1 MLRPIKL
8 KLLAIFRRRR
18 MEAEL
23 DEELRYHLDRVSE
36 RHIAGGM
43 DRKEARMAA
52 LKGFGGFLQKKEECR
67 DARGIVLYESLW
79 QDLRYGARM
88 LLKNPGF
95 TLTAVLSLALGIGA
109 NTAIFTLVDQ
119 IVLRLLPVHN
129 PRELV
134 QLRVE
139 GGRFGSNDGDEEH
152 TFSHP
157 AYLALRDR
165 NTVFSGL
172 TGQRIETASLVG
184 ADRSEMIRTGLVA
197 GNFFELLGVRPYL
210 GRLLTADD
218 DRTRLG
224 HPVAVLQYDFWQKR
238 FAGNRNII
246 GSNIRLNGLP
256 FTVIGISPQGFEGTD
271 VGLATQVWVP
281 VMMKPVITPTW
292 DALDDE
298 RFTWFNL
305 FARLKPGVSIEEAQ
319 TAMKLLYR
327 QRQEEELK
335 GQRFQRFQEERERF
349 LRQNFTLIPAGRGQ
363 SSLRFGFERPLI
375 VLQLLVSFVLL
386 IACTNVANLLLARGA
401 ARQREI
407 AIRGALGAGRG
418 RLVRQL
424 FIESSLLA
432 LIGGTAGLF
441 LSSGMTRVLIRVL
454 PYDPATLSLSTSPDL
469 RILLFTT
476 VVTLLTSLLFGLL
489 PAIQGSQ
496 VAPGTALKEESGS
509 IAGGRWQMRLRK
521 IFVSL
526 QVGLSCLLLIGA
538 CLFALTFQNLK
549 NVDLGFK
556 TENVVMF
563 GVRPATVYDNSRK
576 LQTYR
581 KLMEGLATVPG
592 VKAVGAGRERLLNQD
607 RWNSIISIP
616 GVEAKEGIQP
626 SSLFNAI
633 TPGYFEAL
641 GIPIKEGRDLS
652 WNDWGGSRKLCLVNE
667 AMVREY
673 LGARNPIGRI
683 MAQGARKEPDM
694 EIIGVFG
701 DSRYDDVRGSIP
713 RQVFMPLD
721 KKIGDIT
728 DVNVFALVQGD
739 PSAVMPQL
747 RDQVRRIDSN
757 LIVTDMHTLDDQLN
771 MLLSNERL
779 LSFLSIGFALL
790 AILLAVIGLHGIL
803 TFVVARRTREIG
815 IRIALGAG
823 KGRVILLIIRET
835 LPVIL
840 YGLAAGMITGL
851 LCGRFVESQLY
862 GIKAFNLPVT
872 VLSATILLAA
882 ALAAAFLPAW
892 RASQIDP
899 MKSLRQE

>member
-1 MLRPIKL
+1 
-8 KLLAIFRRRR
+8 

-23 DEELRYHLDRVSE
+23 DEELRYHLERVSE
-36 RHIAGGM
+36 RHIASGM
-43 DRKEARMAA
+43 EREEARMAA
-52 LKGFGGFLQKKEECR
+52 LRGFGGFLLKKEECR

-95 TLTAVLSLALGIGA
+95 TLTAVISLALGIGA

-134 QLRVE
+134 QLRIE
-139 GGRFGSNDGDEEH
+139 GERFGSNDGDNES

-172 TGQRIETASLVG
+172 TGQRIETASLISDG
-184 ADRSEMIRTGLVA
+184 RSEMIRTGLVA
-197 GNFFELLGVRPYL
+197 GNFFDLLGVRPYL

-224 HPVAVLQYDFWQKR
+224 HPVAVLQYDFWRKR
-238 FAGNRNII
+238 FAGDRKMI
-246 GSNIRLNGLP
+246 GSNIRLNGSP
-256 FTVIGISPQGFEGTD
+256 FTVIGVSAPGFEGTD

-298 RFTWFNL
+298 RYTWFNL
-305 FARLKPGVSIEEAQ
+305 FARLKPGVGIDEAQ

-335 GQRFQRFQEERERF
+335 GQQFQRFPETRERF
-349 LRQNFTLIPAGRGQ
+349 LRQNFILVPAGGGQ
-363 SSLRFGFERPLI
+363 SSLRYGFERPLI
-375 VLQLLVSFVLL
+375 VLQWLVGFVLL
-386 IACTNVANLLLARGA
+386 ITCTNVANLLLARGA

-418 RLVRQL
+418 RLLRQL
-424 FIESSLLA
+424 FVESSLLA
-432 LIGGTAGLF
+432 LIGGTGGLF
-441 LSSGMTRVLIRVL
+441 LSSGMTSVLIKIL
-454 PYDPATLSLSTSPDL
+454 PYDPASLSLSTSPDL

-476 VVTLLTSLLFGLL
+476 GVTFLTSLLAGLL

-496 VAPGTALKEESGS
+496 VAPGVALKEEAGS
-509 IAGGRWQMRLRK
+509 IAGGGWTMRVRK
-521 IFVSL
+521 TFVAL

-563 GVRPATVYDNSRK
+563 GVHPATVYDDPHK

-581 KLMEGLATVPG
+581 KLIEELATVPG

-607 RWNSIISIP
+607 RWVIYISIP

-626 SSLFNAI
+626 SSSFNAI

-641 GIPIKEGRDLS
+641 GIPIREGRDLS
-652 WNDWGGSRKLCLVNE
+652 WNDWGGSRKLSLVNE
-667 AMVREY
+667 TLVKDY
-673 LGARNPIGRI
+673 LGVTNAVGRV

-701 DSRYDDVRGSIP
+701 DSRYDEVRGSIP
-713 RQVFMPLD
+713 RQVFVPLD
-721 KKIGDIT
+721 KQIHNIT
-728 DVNVFALVQGD
+728 GVNVFARIQCD
-739 PSAVMPQL
+739 PNAVMPQL

-779 LSFLSIGFALL
+779 LSFLSIGFAILASLL
-790 AILLAVIGLHGIL
+790 AIIGLHGIL
-803 TFVVARRTREIG
+803 TFVVSRRTREIG
-815 IRIALGAG
+815 IRIALGADKG
-823 KGRVILLIIRET
+823 KVIRLIMREM

-840 YGLAAGMITGL
+840 YGIAAGVISGL
-851 LCGRFVESQLY
+851 LCGRFVEGQL
-862 GIKAFNLPVT
+862 
-872 VLSATILLAA
+872 
-882 ALAAAFLPAW
+882 
-892 RASQIDP
+892 
-899 MKSLRQE
+899 